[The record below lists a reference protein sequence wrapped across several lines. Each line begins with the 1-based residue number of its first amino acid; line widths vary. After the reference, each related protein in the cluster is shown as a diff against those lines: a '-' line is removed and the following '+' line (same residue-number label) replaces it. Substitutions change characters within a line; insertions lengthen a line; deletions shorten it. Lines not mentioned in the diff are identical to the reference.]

1 LIEIKTTLSSFEQY
15 RCCTRSERIMQ
26 MDVILAAG
34 MTAAFAFFA
43 VTLFWAEFQTRHLG
57 DQR

>member
-1 LIEIKTTLSSFEQY
+1 
-15 RCCTRSERIMQ
+15 MH

-34 MTAAFAFFA
+34 MTAAFVIFA
-43 VTLFWAEFQTRHLG
+43 ATLLWADFQTRHLG